1 MATTTITK
9 ASLSQPCSRVT
20 DHNLQLASA
29 KLAFV
34 APRFRHDR
42 DWPWITRI
50 MPLDQWSF
58 TRIYIDNVYERFPK
72 ATRLYR
78 RWQYARAARRI
89 RSVDLAFLFSTDIGI
104 GLTSRLGRTDQA
116 PRLIY
121 VGFTQDGPWP
131 DKQIRNVAKALQRCD
146 IITMFT
152 EQERQVYLDRYG
164 LAPEQAVVV
173 PIHTDEADGYGQYP
187 DESPREEPYVVAL
200 GSPNRRFTP
209 TARICNELGVP
220 LVIITRPWH
229 ANDSLDELRALGAKI
244 VTDADKLEALT
255 YLKHARLAVMPFDD
269 STIAGGYT
277 TIIHAMFLRTPI
289 VSTKCL
295 GVPEHIID
303 GETGFVTP
311 HRDDESLKG
320 AIDRLWSEP
329 GLARQLG
336 DAAEARA
343 QTRHSLKVAARYFAE
358 LTQTLLQTGP

>member
-9 ASLSQPCSRVT
+9 ASVSQQRRRLCDDDPP
-20 DHNLQLASA
+20 LASA

-50 MPLDQWSF
+50 TPVDQWSF

-89 RSVDLAFLFSTDIGI
+89 KSCDLAFLFSTDIGI
-104 GLTSRLGRTDQA
+104 CLTNRLPCPDQA

-121 VGFTQDGPWP
+121 VGFTQDGSWP
-131 DKQIRNVAKALQRCD
+131 GKRIRKVARALQRCD
-146 IITMFT
+146 VVTMFT
-152 EQERQVYLDRYG
+152 EQERQLYLERYG

-173 PIHTDEADGYGQYP
+173 PIHTDEPDGYRQYP
-187 DESPREEPYVVAL
+187 DESPHDEPYVVAL

-229 ANDSLDELRALGAKI
+229 TNDSLDELRTLGAKI

-269 STIAGGYT
+269 PTIAGGYT

-295 GVPEHIID
+295 GAPEHVID

-311 HRDDESLKG
+311 HSDDESLKG
-320 AIDRLWSEP
+320 AIDQLWSDP
-329 GLARQLG
+329 GLAQRLG

-343 QTRHSLKVAARYFAE
+343 QTRHSLKAAARNFAQ
-358 LTQTLLQTGP
+358 LITKIVKN

>member
-1 MATTTITK
+1 MATSTVIRTSTSNQHRGSRDQNPPV
-9 ASLSQPCSRVT
+9 ATALSII
-20 DHNLQLASA
+20 
-29 KLAFV
+29 V
-34 APRFRHDR
+34 APRFRHDPN
-42 DWPWITRI
+42 WPWITCI
-50 MPLDQWSF
+50 EPMDQWSF
-58 TRIYIDNVYERFPK
+58 DHIYIDNVYERFPK
-72 ATRLYR
+72 ATGIYR

-89 RSVDLAFLFSTDIGI
+89 RSFDLAFLFSTDIGI
-104 GLTSRLGRTDQA
+104 GVTNRLPRPDQA

-131 DKQIRNVAKALQRCD
+131 GKRIRKVAKALQHCD
-146 IITMFT
+146 IVTMFT

-164 LAPEQAVVV
+164 LAPEQAVVI
-173 PIHTDEADGYGQYP
+173 PIHTDEADGYGHYP
-187 DESPREEPYVVAL
+187 DESPHQEPYVVAL

-209 TARICNELGVP
+209 MARICNELGVP

-229 ANDSLDELRALGAKI
+229 TNDSLDELRSIGAKI

-269 STIAGGYT
+269 PAIAGGYT

-289 VSTKCL
+289 VSTNCL

-311 HRDDESLKG
+311 HDDDESLKG

-329 GLARQLG
+329 GLAQQLG

-343 QTRHSLKVAARYFAE
+343 QHRHSLKAAAERFAQ
-358 LTQTLLQTGP
+358 LITKIVTN

>member
-9 ASLSQPCSRVT
+9 ASVSQQYRPLS
-20 DHNLQLASA
+20 DHNPQLASA

-34 APRFRHDR
+34 VPRFRHDR

-50 MPLDQWSF
+50 TPLDQRSF
-58 TRIYIDNVYERFPK
+58 TPIYIDNVYERFPK

-89 RSVDLAFLFSTDIGI
+89 RSFDLAFLFSTDIGI
-104 GLTSRLGRTDQA
+104 GLTNRLRRSTHG
-116 PRLIY
+116 PHLIY

-131 DKQIRNVAKALQRCD
+131 GTRIRKVAKALQRCD
-146 IITMFT
+146 VVTMFT
-152 EQERQVYLDRYG
+152 EQERQVYLERYG

-173 PIHTDEADGYGQYP
+173 PIHTDEADGYGHYP
-187 DESPREEPYVVAL
+187 NESPRDEPYVVAL

-220 LVIITRPWH
+220 LVIVTRPWH
-229 ANDSLDELRALGAKI
+229 TNDSLDDLRSLGAKI

-269 STIAGGYT
+269 PTIAGGYT

-289 VSTKCL
+289 VATNCL

-311 HRDDESLKG
+311 HSDDESLKG

-329 GLARQLG
+329 GLVQRLG

-343 QTRHSLKVAARYFAE
+343 QQRHSLKAAAETFAQ
-358 LTQTLLQTGP
+358 LITKIANN

>member
-9 ASLSQPCSRVT
+9 ASVSQQRRPLSDDDPQR
-20 DHNLQLASA
+20 ASA

-50 MPLDQWSF
+50 TPVDQWSF

-89 RSVDLAFLFSTDIGI
+89 RSSDLAFLFSTDIGI
-104 GLTSRLGRTDQA
+104 GLTNRLGRTDQA

-131 DKQIRNVAKALQRCD
+131 GKQIRKVAKALQRCD
-146 IITMFT
+146 IVTMFT
-152 EQERQVYLDRYG
+152 EQERQAYLERYG
-164 LAPEQAVVV
+164 LAPEQAVVI
-173 PIHTDEADGYGQYP
+173 PIHTDEADDYRQYP
-187 DESPREEPYVVAL
+187 NVSPEDEPYVVAL

-209 TARICNELGVP
+209 TARICSELGVP

-229 ANDSLDELRALGAKI
+229 MNDSLDGLHALGAKI
-244 VTDADKLEALT
+244 VTDADKLKALT

-269 STIAGGYT
+269 SSIAGGYT

-295 GVPEHIID
+295 GVAEHIID
-303 GETGFVTP
+303 SETGFVTR
-311 HRDDESLKG
+311 HSDDESLKG

-329 GLARQLG
+329 GLAQRFG

-343 QTRHSLKVAARYFAE
+343 QTRHSLQAAARNFAE
-358 LTQTLLQTGP
+358 LTQELLQVGP